1 MGFVPSSFMR
11 FTHHRSSLSM
21 KLSPVTGGSVVAIV
35 TPMTSNNEIDYAKFI
50 ELLQWHVQEGTDGAV
65 ILGTTGEGSMISL
78 SERSEII
85 KTAVRVVNKAFPI
98 IVGAGTIEPSKVI
111 ELSQNALDNGADAT
125 LLITPYYV
133 KPPQRALVQHY
144 KYIADNVPI
153 PMILYNCPG
162 RTGVDMKPETIAQL
176 ASHPYIIGV
185 KDATGDLDRV
195 KKIRTLC
202 GEKFLIFRYIYD
214 YDSASDSIH
223 VFHALLSIMII
234 ISELDND
241 NAVGD
246 TTPLHDMMFLLYHH
260 HLLL

>member
-1 MGFVPSSFMR
+1 MLISLAESMGFIPSSFTR
-11 FTHHRSSLSM
+11 NSHHPYRSSSLSLSM
-21 KLSPVTGGSVVAIV
+21 KLNPVTGGSVVAIV
-35 TPMTSNNEIDYAKFI
+35 TPMTSSNEIDYAKFI

-65 ILGTTGEGSMISL
+65 ILGTTGEGSMITL

-85 KTAVRVVNKAFPI
+85 KTAVQVVNKAFPI

-202 GEKFLIFRYIYD
+202 GEKFLIFRYNYD
-214 YDSASDSIH
+214 YDI
-223 VFHALLSIMII
+223 
-234 ISELDND
+234 
-241 NAVGD
+241 
-246 TTPLHDMMFLLYHH
+246 LHLYI
-260 HLLL
+260 